1 MIQSSY
7 TRFLDLRNY
16 KSCLLLKIIE
26 DHDEIERKRQER
38 RPMREWEQEGGDA
51 REKEHERER
60 RQETYTCT
68 E

>member
-26 DHDEIERKRQER
+26 DHDEIENHQ
-38 RPMREWEQEGGDA
+38 MREGL
-51 REKEHERER
+51 
-60 RQETYTCT
+60 TLL
-68 E
+68 